1 MNRRDAEGAERMK
14 DCHSRFS
21 IIYILSLSVIALLTG
36 CTTPERIP
44 SYPPMPP
51 EQAMKVLADRS
62 HSIHSVSAQGMV
74 TLTRPD
80 GESVRFDTAVVLA
93 PPERARVRAWKF
105 GQAVFDMTLT
115 TEGLWLVSPQEGGHR
130 QEIEAAGANMGR
142 LTRQWLR
149 LMAGI
154 FDDAGLDVKEDG
166 SRLSVTQPNPDGT
179 VMHCTVDRKTLT
191 PRQFVLNDAQG
202 VKRFTLTLDRYA
214 EFSGVVWP
222 RKIEAISES
231 GQILI
236 EMREVELN
244 GDLPDGAFTP
254 PRRAQRMDQP
264 KGRP

>member
-1 MNRRDAEGAERMK
+1 MDPRYLL
-14 DCHSRFS
+14 SS
-21 IIYILSLSVIALLTG
+21 ILYFLVLAAG
-36 CTTPERIP
+36 CTPPERIP
-44 SYPPMPP
+44 SYPPMPA
-51 EQAMKVLADRS
+51 EQAMKIVADRS
-62 HSIHSVSAQGMV
+62 HAIHAVSAQGMV

-115 TEGLWLVSPQEGGHR
+115 PEGLWLVSPQEGGHR

-149 LMAGI
+149 LMSGI
-154 FDDAGLDVKEDG
+154 FDDAGRDVKDDG
-166 SRLSVTQPNPDGT
+166 PRLRVTQSNPDGT
-179 VMHCTVDRKTLT
+179 IMHCTIDQKTLT
-191 PRQFVLNDAQG
+191 PRQFVLNDARG

-214 EFSGVVWP
+214 EFGGVVWP
-222 RKIEAISES
+222 RKIEALSES

-236 EMREVELN
+236 ELREVEIN
-244 GDLPDGAFTP
+244 GDLPDAAFAP
-254 PRRAQRMDQP
+254 PRRAQRMDQQ